1 VHCATIENI
10 VGHISCFALRA
21 RAFRGVP
28 SEAYGDAA
36 ALGRFVDR
44 RGQREAAERA
54 QELALH
60 TFNDPKVANSAIPLA

>member
-1 VHCATIENI
+1 L
-10 VGHISCFALRA
+10 GA

-36 ALGRFVDR
+36 AIGRFVDR

-60 TFNDPKVANSAIPLA
+60 TFNDPKVAHRAIPLAQAAPL

>member
-1 VHCATIENI
+1 L
-10 VGHISCFALRA
+10 GA

-36 ALGRFVDR
+36 AIGRFVDR

-60 TFNDPKVANSAIPLA
+60 NFNDAKVAHRAIPLAQAAPL